1 MMRRNV
7 WILSALALGSVAVLR
22 ADNWPHWRGVAM
34 NGISAEKEVPL
45 TWSAT
50 ENVKWKTPL
59 SGPGMSTPVVW
70 GERIFLTQALDKEGT
85 RRALTCF
92 SRADGKVLW
101 QQVTEFTGPKEA
113 TYDGEPHYCSAS
125 PATDGE
131 RVVAFFASAGL
142 ACYSMEGRPL
152 WKKDLGRCEQI
163 WGTASSPVIYKN
175 LVLLNFGPG
184 ERTFLIALDK
194 KTGEEKW
201 RVTVPGKFG
210 TDQKDWMGSWSTP
223 IIAPRAGGDEL
234 IMAWPGEV
242 RAYDPLTGKEL
253 WRCQGLGPL
262 AYTSPLVAPDT
273 VVQASGFGG
282 PVLAVRRGGTGDVTE
297 THRLW
302 REEKAP
308 QRIGSGVI
316 VGEHVYLFNENG
328 VAECRELK
336 TGKTLWKERATGSSW
351 SSLVAANS
359 RLYATSQQGETVVFA
374 AKPTFQVLARNPI
387 GERTNSSLAVSE
399 GELFLRTYNH
409 LWCIRTSKTT
419 ASKR

>member
-1 MMRRNV
+1 MRRII
-7 WILSALALGSVAVLR
+7 WALAVCVLGSATVLH
-22 ADNWPHWRGVAM
+22 ADNWSHWRGSAM
-34 NGISAEKEVPL
+34 NGISAEKNLPL
-45 TWSAT
+45 TWSET
-50 ENVKWKTPL
+50 ENIKWKVEL

-70 GERIFLTQALDKEGT
+70 GERIFLTQALDKAGT

-92 SRADGKVLW
+92 SRAVGKVLW
-101 QQVTEFTGPKEA
+101 QEVTEFTGPKEA

-142 ACYSMEGRPL
+142 VCYSVDGKRL

-163 WGTASSPVIYKN
+163 WGTASSPILYKN

-184 ERTFLIALDK
+184 ERSFLIALDK

-201 RVTVPGKFG
+201 RVTVTGKFG

-223 IIAPRAGGDEL
+223 ILAPGAGGDEL
-234 IMAWPGEV
+234 IMAWPGELK
-242 RAYDPLTGKEL
+242 AYDPLTGKEL

-262 AYTSPLVAPDT
+262 AYTSPLVSEDT

-282 PVLAVRRGGTGDVTE
+282 AILAVRRGGTGDVTN

-316 VGEHVYLFNENG
+316 VGDYVYLVNENG
-328 VAECRELK
+328 VVECLERK
-336 TGKTLWKERATGSSW
+336 TGKMLWKERATGSTW
-351 SSLVAANS
+351 SSLVYANG
-359 RLYATSQQGETVVFA
+359 RLYVTSQQGETAVLA
-374 AKPTFQVLARNPI
+374 AKPTFEVLARNQI
-387 GERTNSSLAVSE
+387 GEKTISSPAVSE
-399 GELFLRTYNH
+399 GEIFLRTYKH
-409 LWCIRTSKTT
+409 LWCIRSRKTP
-419 ASKR
+419 ASNP